1 MATESVR
8 PVAERILELLQH
20 LGVARVH
27 VAGATPGDWRDLAM
41 TAADR
46 VASLSLVCP
55 TAVDAT
61 ALSAIASRV
70 LVFHGD
76 RGSAAERVRSTVA
89 RVPGATLATFTDYP
103 GLPFADV
110 AAERRHEIEPVLVE
124 FVQRME
130 KQFPSTACT
139 PPARIG
145 EVAGLSYR
153 IMGAGP
159 TLLLLPLAL
168 APSQWE
174 PLLPGLSQ
182 HFCTIILRGPHL
194 GYLPLLEGRGQAPG
208 YVRVVRNVMEE
219 VALRPGEV
227 ILDAG
232 CGSGVVD
239 RWLAEYT
246 RRSHTITA
254 VDVNR
259 YLIEEAAALAQ
270 QAGLQNVV
278 TFQEGNAE
286 VLPFPPDQFDVTLS
300 LTVLEEGDAD
310 RMLGE
315 LVRVTKPGGRVAA
328 IVRGDDYPALF
339 TLSVRPEI
347 HAKAGR
353 AVGAGAVAR
362 GCADASL
369 YRRFQS
375 AGLIDVR
382 KFLHLAVYDDAQ
394 HVVAQFYQS
403 RILSALSPDE
413 AMEWHTAVAQAE
425 AEGAF
430 VLAAPH
436 HCAIGT
442 KP

>member
-1 MATESVR
+1 MATETPR
-8 PVAERILELLQH
+8 PVADRILGLLQH
-20 LGVARVH
+20 LGIERAH
-27 VAGATPGDWRDLAM
+27 VAGAMPGDWRGLAM

-55 TAVDAT
+55 TGVDAT
-61 ALSAIASRV
+61 ALAALASRA

-76 RGSAAERVRSTVA
+76 QGPAAERVRAAVA
-89 RVPGATLATFTDYP
+89 RVPAATLRTLTNYP
-103 GLPFADV
+103 GLPFADI
-110 AAERRHEIEPVLVE
+110 AAERRDEIGPALLEFLERVE
-124 FVQRME
+124 RQS
-130 KQFPSTACT
+130 PSAVHAL
-139 PPARIG
+139 PAGTG
-145 EVAGLSYR
+145 EVAGLSYH

-159 TLLLLPLAL
+159 PLVLLPLAL

-174 PLLPGLSQ
+174 PLLPGLGK
-182 HFCTIILRGPHL
+182 HFCTISLRGPHL

-227 ILDAG
+227 ILDVG
-232 CGSGVVD
+232 CGSGVLD

-246 RRSHTITA
+246 RHTHTITA
-254 VDVNR
+254 VDINR
-259 YLIEEAAALAQ
+259 YLLEEAMALVQ
-270 QAGLQNVV
+270 RAGLQNVI

-286 VLPFPPDQFDVTLS
+286 VLPFPPDRFDVTLS

-310 RMLGE
+310 RMLSE

-328 IVRGDDYPALF
+328 IVRGDDYPALS
-339 TLSVRPEI
+339 TLSLPPEI
-347 HAKAGR
+347 QTKAGR
-353 AVGAGAVAR
+353 AVGAGAVPG

-375 AGLIDVR
+375 AGLIHVR
-382 KFLHLAVYDDAQ
+382 KFPHLAVYDDAQ
-394 HVVAQFYQS
+394 HVLAQFYQS

-413 AMEWHTAVAQAE
+413 AMEWQTAVAQAE
-425 AEGAF
+425 AQGTF
-430 VLAAPH
+430 VLAVPH